1 MQGDQEMSDT
11 STNPGEKPVN
21 DGGGGTAPQS
31 SSDTTEEQAA
41 ADAQV
46 SQEGASD

>member
-1 MQGDQEMSDT
+1 MSDT

-31 SSDTTEEQAA
+31 DTGTTTEEQAA
-41 ADAQV
+41 AEAQV

>member
-1 MQGDQEMSDT
+1 MQGDQDMSDT

-31 SSDTTEEQAA
+31 SSETTEEQAA
-41 ADAQV
+41 AEAQV
-46 SQEGASD
+46 SQEEGQ

>member
-1 MQGDQEMSDT
+1 MSDT

-31 SSDTTEEQAA
+31 SSETTEEQASA
-41 ADAQV
+41 ETQG
-46 SQEGASD
+46 SQESASD

>member
-1 MQGDQEMSDT
+1 MSDI

-31 SSDTTEEQAA
+31 DSETSEEQVTAETQA
-41 ADAQV
+41 
-46 SQEGASD
+46 SQEEGQ

>member
-1 MQGDQEMSDT
+1 MSDT

-31 SSDTTEEQAA
+31 DSETTEEQVT
-41 ADAQV
+41 ADAQLG
-46 SQEGASD
+46 EEAGSD